1 MSVKIAVIVVFIVLG
16 VVSGIFKDKF
26 SEYGRESTTNPWFET
41 VFIAMLTIF
50 MIIESITFADD
61 PSKSRQYSH
70 LAQMVVP
77 VVFEIYNCFRLPYSK
92 YLWRNFE
99 NAENSK
105 YRDIRLLSVFP
116 ILFCPLLYV
125 VFLLIIEDL
134 IYFVTASTEKKK
146 EILREQLTL
155 YRKYENQGLVLTI
168 VLLIAFTMVAAR
180 VGSFLVALLI
190 EN

>member
-16 VVSGIFKDKF
+16 VLSGIFKDKF

-41 VFIAMLTIF
+41 VFIAILTIF
-50 MIIESITFADD
+50 MIIGSITFSDD
-61 PSKSRQYSH
+61 PLKNRQYSY
-70 LAQMVVP
+70 LVQIMVP
-77 VVFEIYNCFRLPYSK
+77 VIFEVYNCFRLPYSK

-99 NAENSK
+99 NAGSSR

-134 IYFVTASTEKKK
+134 IYFGTASTEKKK
-146 EILREQLTL
+146 EILREQFTL
-155 YRKYENQGLVLTI
+155 YRKYGNQGLVLTV
-168 VLLIAFTMVAAR
+168 VLLIAFAIVAAR
-180 VGSFLVALLI
+180 AGTFLISILM
-190 EN
+190 

>member
-1 MSVKIAVIVVFIVLG
+1 MSDKIAVIVILVVLG
-16 VVSGIFKDKF
+16 VLSGVFKDKF

-41 VFIAMLTIF
+41 VFIAILTIF

-70 LAQMVVP
+70 LAQIMVP

-92 YLWRNFE
+92 YLWRNLE
-99 NAENSK
+99 NAESSR
-105 YRDIRLLSVFP
+105 YHDIRLLSVFP
-116 ILFCPLLYV
+116 ILFCPLLYMF
-125 VFLLIIEDL
+125 FLLLIENL
-134 IYFVTASTEKKK
+134 IYFGLAPTEKKK

-155 YRKYENQGLVLTI
+155 YRKYGNQGLVLTI

>member
-1 MSVKIAVIVVFIVLG
+1 MSVKIAVVIVFIVLG
-16 VVSGIFKDKF
+16 VLSGIFKDRF

-41 VFIAMLTIF
+41 VFVAVLTIF

-61 PSKSRQYSH
+61 PSKSRQYSY
-70 LAQMVVP
+70 LVQIMVP

-99 NAENSK
+99 NAKNSK
-105 YRDIRLLSVFP
+105 YHDLRLLSVFP

-134 IYFVTASTEKKK
+134 IYFGTASTKKKK
-146 EILREQLTL
+146 EILREQFTL
-155 YRKYENQGLVLTI
+155 YRKYGNQGLVLTV
-168 VLLIAFTMVAAR
+168 VLLIAFAVVATR
-180 VGSFLVALLI
+180 VVTFLMSVLM
-190 EN
+190 